1 MPSFNDFYFNSSTG
15 KNRIHVRRCVPDGQV
30 RAVVQIMHGIA
41 EHISRYDDFMAFLA
55 SNGFVA
61 VGTDHLGHGQSI
73 EKPEQMGFFAEKNGW
88 DYIMKDEEILRLA
101 MKQTYPNVPFVLFG
115 HSMGSFMARTHLI
128 RYPGG
133 FDAAII
139 SGTGNQGAALVN
151 GGLFMG
157 NLVTALKGAHH
168 YSKFLNNLA
177 FGSYNKIYE
186 NPRTEYDWLTRDTDV
201 VDKYIADP
209 LCGFIP
215 TCSLFR
221 DMMTGV
227 KFITNVNNLKSMKKD
242 MPVYFMSGDKDPVG
256 ECGKGV
262 AAEFLHRVEALAS
275 ERGVKAFR
283 IDTNFDNRTML
294 RLLER
299 TGFSYCGKVVYR
311 SGERLAYEKRL

>member
-88 DYIMKDEEILRLA
+88 DYILKDEEILRLA

-115 HSMGSFMARTHLI
+115 HSMGSFMARTHII

-177 FGSYNKIYE
+177 FGSYNKNIQSPVSENAWLSSDENNVRNYDGDEDCGFTFTLNGFRNLFTLMKEIYRPEGWALKNENLPIFFIAGEADPVIVSEKAWKESIDFLRKVGYHDVSGKLYPGLRHEILNEKQAQTIYE
-186 NPRTEYDWLTRDTDV
+186 DILT
-201 VDKYIADP
+201 
-209 LCGFIP
+209 
-215 TCSLFR
+215 
-221 DMMTGV
+221 
-227 KFITNVNNLKSMKKD
+227 
-242 MPVYFMSGDKDPVG
+242 
-256 ECGKGV
+256 
-262 AAEFLHRVEALAS
+262 FLQ
-275 ERGVKAFR
+275 
-283 IDTNFDNRTML
+283 N
-294 RLLER
+294 
-299 TGFSYCGKVVYR
+299 
-311 SGERLAYEKRL
+311 